1 MVIRRLIRQLF
12 SSLLLLD
19 IVRRYKSR
27 FSLMKIKAAQ
37 AYVLGVKKT
46 RAFCLGA
53 LFVSLAFVFLI
64 NGLAL
69 IQAAF
74 FTYSM
79 WSSEVK
85 FVVALL
91 LGGIEF
97 LGAIGIFIY
106 LFREET
112 WGKFSEI
119 HKVVN
124 LAVDQDDKSNK
135 T

>member
-12 SSLLLLD
+12 SSFLLLD
-19 IVRRYKSR
+19 FIKRYKCR
-27 FSLMKIKAAQ
+27 ASLIKIKAAQ

-46 RAFCLGA
+46 RTFFLGA
-53 LFVSLAFVFLI
+53 LLVAVAFVFLI
-64 NGLAL
+64 NGLSL

-74 FTYSM
+74 FTFST

-85 FVVALL
+85 FAVALV

-97 LGAIGIFIY
+97 FGAVGLFIY

-119 HKVVN
+119 HKVLNFVIDEE
-124 LAVDQDDKSNK
+124 DQSSN

>member
-1 MVIRRLIRQLF
+1 
-12 SSLLLLD
+12 
-19 IVRRYKSR
+19 
-27 FSLMKIKAAQ
+27 MKIKAAQ
-37 AYVLGVKKT
+37 VYVLGVKKT
-46 RAFCLGA
+46 RTFFLGA
-53 LFVSLAFVFLI
+53 LFVSVSFVFFI
-64 NGLAL
+64 NGLSL

-74 FTYSM
+74 FTYSI

-112 WGKFSEI
+112 WGKFSGI

-124 LAVDQDDKSNK
+124 LVIDAEGKNNK
-135 T
+135 I

>member
-1 MVIRRLIRQLF
+1 LI
-12 SSLLLLD
+12 
-19 IVRRYKSR
+19 
-27 FSLMKIKAAQ
+27 KIKAAQ

-46 RAFCLGA
+46 RTFFLGA
-53 LFVSLAFVFLI
+53 LLVAVAFVFLI
-64 NGLAL
+64 NGLSL

-74 FTYSM
+74 FTFST

-85 FVVALL
+85 FAVALV

-97 LGAIGIFIY
+97 FGAVGLFIY

-119 HKVVN
+119 HKVLNFVIDEE
-124 LAVDQDDKSNK
+124 DQSSN